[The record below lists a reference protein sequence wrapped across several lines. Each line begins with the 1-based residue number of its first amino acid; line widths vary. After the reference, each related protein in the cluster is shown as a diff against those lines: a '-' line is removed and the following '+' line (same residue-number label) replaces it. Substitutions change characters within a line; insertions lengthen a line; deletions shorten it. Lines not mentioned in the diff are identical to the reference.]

1 MKQLTRYLPL
11 ILLAVTWELAARFEL
26 VSTTALPP
34 LSAVIASWIDMIKD
48 GELITNG
55 LSSLFRAG
63 AGLAL
68 AVFVGAIL
76 GITMAW
82 WKPVNVL
89 LAPIVEVFYPLP
101 KSALIPV
108 TVIWLGFG
116 DGSKILLI
124 FLGCML
130 PVTIGAFNGAQ
141 HGRQPAAHAVGRG
154 GAERHAGT
162 AQRHPHRAGAVVHSA
177 GVVRIDR
184 GAEGLR
190 FSHRLSRRQ
199 RQLRCDVCGG
209 ADRGVP
215 RFRRRPD
222 LSCDHQAD
230 TGMAR
235 VATISGVEMGALQ
248 IARNFLWALAR
259 VASIVALLAAWEIL
273 ARSGVYT
280 HYQLPALSDVI
291 VRIGNEAWSG
301 DLWIN
306 TALTLYRAL
315 TAFAICAVFGV
326 IIGMAMSRSVIA
338 NWFFD
343 PIVSVGFPMP
353 KIAFLPVVI
362 LWLGV
367 YDVSKITII
376 VIDAIFPV
384 IAATVIAIQ
393 GVERELIWSA
403 RNMGA
408 NNREL
413 LTQIVLPAALPQI
426 MTGLQ
431 VALPLSL
438 IVAVVAEML
447 MGGYGL
453 GGAMMTASRFAN
465 STGVFAGIVEIA
477 VVGYCLVKAMT
488 LIRRRLLIW
497 HQEANEPTTV

>member
-1 MKQLTRYLPL
+1 
-11 ILLAVTWELAARFEL
+11 
-26 VSTTALPP
+26 
-34 LSAVIASWIDMIKD
+34 
-48 GELITNG
+48 
-55 LSSLFRAG
+55 
-63 AGLAL
+63 
-68 AVFVGAIL
+68 
-76 GITMAW
+76 
-82 WKPVNVL
+82 
-89 LAPIVEVFYPLP
+89 
-101 KSALIPV
+101 
-108 TVIWLGFG
+108 
-116 DGSKILLI
+116 
-124 FLGCML
+124 
-130 PVTIGAFNGAQ
+130 
-141 HGRQPAAHAVGRG
+141 
-154 GAERHAGT
+154 
-162 AQRHPHRAGAVVHSA
+162 
-177 GVVRIDR
+177 
-184 GAEGLR
+184 
-190 FSHRLSRRQ
+190 
-199 RQLRCDVCGG
+199 
-209 ADRGVP
+209 
-215 RFRRRPD
+215 
-222 LSCDHQAD
+222 
-230 TGMAR
+230 
-235 VATISGVEMGALQ
+235 
-248 IARNFLWALAR
+248 
-259 VASIVALLAAWEIL
+259 
-273 ARSGVYT
+273 
-280 HYQLPALSDVI
+280 LPALSDVI

>member
-1 MKQLTRYLPL
+1 MPSDVPNGVPEK
-11 ILLAVTWELAARFEL
+11 AARF
-26 VSTTALPP
+26 VY
-34 LSAVIASWIDMIKD
+34 M
-48 GELITNG
+48 
-55 LSSLFRAG
+55 LFWAFMR
-63 AGLAL
+63 
-68 AVFVGAIL
+68 VFSI
-76 GITMAW
+76 
-82 WKPVNVL
+82 VL
-89 LAPIVEVFYPLP
+89 LL
-101 KSALIPV
+101 
-108 TVIWLGFG
+108 
-116 DGSKILLI
+116 
-124 FLGCML
+124 
-130 PVTIGAFNGAQ
+130 
-141 HGRQPAAHAVGRG
+141 
-154 GAERHAGT
+154 
-162 AQRHPHRAGAVVHSA
+162 
-177 GVVRIDR
+177 
-184 GAEGLR
+184 
-190 FSHRLSRRQ
+190 
-199 RQLRCDVCGG
+199 
-209 ADRGVP
+209 
-215 RFRRRPD
+215 
-222 LSCDHQAD
+222 
-230 TGMAR
+230 
-235 VATISGVEMGALQ
+235 AT
-248 IARNFLWALAR
+248 
-259 VASIVALLAAWEIL
+259 WEIL
-273 ARSGVYT
+273 ARSGTFT
-280 HYQLPALSDVI
+280 HFQLPAFSEV
-291 VRIGNEAWSG
+291 VERIGNDAWTG

-315 TAFAICAVFGV
+315 TAFLICAVFGV
-326 IIGMAMSRSVIA
+326 VIGMAMSRSVIA

-343 PIVSVGFPMP
+343 PIISVGFPMP

-393 GVERELIWSA
+393 GVERELLWSA

-477 VVGYCLVKAMT
+477 VVGYGLVKAMA

-497 HQEANEPTTV
+497 HQEANEPTTA